1 MGPYA
6 KALEFAT
13 SSEAVVIGK
22 PSSKFFEGALRKLN
36 VSAEEVLLPKCI
48 GHVQCT
54 CAVCVCV
61 CVCVCVHVH
70 ACIKCEGVYFLLCV

>member
-22 PSSKFFEGALRKLN
+22 PSRKFFEGALRKLN
-36 VSAEEVLLPKCI
+36 VSAEEVH
-48 GHVQCT
+48 GRAFCT
-54 CAVCVCV
+54 TLQQGSENTAQ
-61 CVCVCVHVH
+61 
-70 ACIKCEGVYFLLCV
+70 LTSS